1 MIFFYFCAIDADALI
16 WIMTKKVKEIMPTL
30 TIRHIRHWYEPKL
43 PHAVFLNGYYVGV
56 LKDDQLRGE
65 VPTGSYSLK
74 VQFGGLVPLGK
85 SGKSLDMSVSST
97 AQVEVPQEGD
107 VLCKFHDRERLWNIL
122 FDIDLIL
129 WVVSWFVTLPPL
141 YKILSDVFFVI
152 WLVRLVVI
160 RKRYYKIAVGKM

>member
-1 MIFFYFCAIDADALI
+1 
-16 WIMTKKVKEIMPTL
+16 MTKKVKEIMPTL

-85 SGKSLDMSVSST
+85 SGKSIDLSVSST
-97 AQVEVPQEGD
+97 MQVEVPQEGD
-107 VLCKFHDRERLWNIL
+107 VLCEFHDRERLWNIL

>member
-1 MIFFYFCAIDADALI
+1 
-16 WIMTKKVKEIMPTL
+16 MPTL

-85 SGKSLDMSVSST
+85 SGKSLDMSVCST

-107 VLCKFHDRERLWNIL
+107 VFCKFHDRERLWNIL